1 MTNEVRL
8 ATLLAE
14 GKLHSTEAGIIDI
27 VLKSGVDQLSDKQR
41 QVFEKYVVGK
51 YLNTHCDT
59 CGEVV
64 PLEDVVSFDGTC
76 RGCHAGWA
84 KTRAPD

>member
-1 MTNEVRL
+1 MTNEDKL
-8 ATLLAE
+8 QMLIAE
-14 GKLHSTEAGIIDI
+14 GTLNSIEAGITAI
-27 VLKSGVDQLSDKQR
+27 VLNGEVDQLSDKQR

-51 YLNTHCDT
+51 YLKTHCDT
-59 CGEVV
+59 CGEEV